1 MCMITRTQGRLILAT
16 ANHVIALVEDELP
29 LILDAIPEDV
39 SSSTNNE
46 PQGPNT
52 TKIARFGID
61 GTPTA
66 LITTNQIAKAFTN
79 NPLIAIA
86 TEMKNLY
93 VLQLDNTEATGTQ
106 FTLLFERR
114 LDKKATSMLF
124 DMVGNLLISDKFGDV
139 YRLNV
144 MNKAEFIDSE
154 MKPICGHVSML
165 LDMDLQ
171 KEQLRTADRDGKIR
185 ISLYPESYV
194 IKTFCLG
201 HLEFVS
207 AISGNS

>member
-1 MCMITRTQGRLILAT
+1 MITRTQGRLILAT

-86 TEMKNLY
+86 TEMKN
-93 VLQLDNTEATGTQ
+93 VC
-106 FTLLFERR
+106 
-114 LDKKATSMLF
+114 
-124 DMVGNLLISDKFGDV
+124 
-139 YRLNV
+139 
-144 MNKAEFIDSE
+144 
-154 MKPICGHVSML
+154 PHVA
-165 LDMDLQ
+165 Q
-171 KEQLRTADRDGKIR
+171 YIQC
-185 ISLYPESYV
+185 
-194 IKTFCLG
+194 IK
-201 HLEFVS
+201 
-207 AISGNS
+207 